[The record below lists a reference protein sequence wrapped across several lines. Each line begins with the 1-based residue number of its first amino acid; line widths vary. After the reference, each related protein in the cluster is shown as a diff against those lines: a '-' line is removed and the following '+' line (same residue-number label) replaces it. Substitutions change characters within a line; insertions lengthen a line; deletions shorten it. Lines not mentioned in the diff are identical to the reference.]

1 MVVMSVEQY
10 MLCGDILQE
19 IVEADRAEFGDD
31 GAEVECL
38 YEIYLDQLRA
48 CGIPI
53 EETAA
58 NIYDM
63 PEEFRAWVAEVRN
76 ARG

>member
-10 MLCGDILQE
+10 MLCGEILQE
-19 IVEADRAEFGDD
+19 ILKADQAEFGAD
-31 GAEVECL
+31 GAEVETL
-38 YEIYLDQLRA
+38 YEIYLEQLSKH
-48 CGIPI
+48 GIPYD
-53 EETAA
+53 ETAA

-63 PEEFRAWVAEVRN
+63 PEEFRSWVAEVRN